1 MISRPSVLLT
11 RRWPDAAE
19 QTLAT
24 RYDLTTNPEDRAM
37 PREALAVA
45 LQAFDIVCPTITD
58 RIDATMIGSG
68 QLRTQ
73 ALCKTIGCGR
83 SRWRTG
89 LQSHSRFI
97 Y

>member
-1 MISRPSVLLT
+1 MTSRPSVLLT

-24 RYDLTTNPEDRAM
+24 RYDRTTNPEDRTM
-37 PREALAVA
+37 PRQALAVA

-58 RIDATMIGSG
+58 RINATMIGSG

-73 ALCKTIGCGR
+73 ALCKTIGCVG
-83 SRWRTG
+83 SRPRTR
-89 LQSHSRFI
+89 LHTHFPLKA
-97 Y
+97 